1 MGAEDEFI
9 VNGDEN
15 DYRANGTPPVEDANN
30 RTFLILASL
39 LTGTLLLLSLVSVGF
54 LLMNRA
60 GDNAAQITA
69 IETQNAVIL
78 ATNAAVTMTIESQE
92 LAALAAEEQA
102 AVDAVVGEEA
112 TGNDSALPGGL
123 SADEATATA
132 DRLIIIA
139 ADPTLAA
146 EATIAA
152 DPTLVAAITQA
163 AGGATPALPN
173 DSTATAEATV
183 MAADETAEATAP
195 TADDSTSSPLGTAE
209 ATAEAPAGND
219 SPTAEAVSTVTAIPA
234 TTSTPGETPDVTVVI
249 IGVTMEPTV
258 ADGSA
263 TPETAATPVPG
274 TGGEQPNAPA
284 ATSLP
289 TSYPPLGPAAVTA
302 VLAYPSAITVT
313 PADTGGGGTGQQATP
328 IGGVTETPVGGA
340 TPSLPGTPTATL
352 PPTATHPPTAT
363 ATTPPTTTAT
373 TPPTATATTLPT
385 ATASATVPPDA
396 SATATALPTAT
407 ATQSPTVEVTA
418 EVTADPGQ
426 PTTEP
431 TATSTVAPTE
441 TGTAAPTVTGTV
453 EATSTTAPTVTGTV
467 VATSTTDPTV
477 TGTVI
482 ATSTT
487 APAVTGTAAA
497 TTTATP
503 TPPTTLPETGLAD
516 WGVALAG
523 FALLVIVFGARRLR
537 RI

>member
-15 DYRANGTPPVEDANN
+15 DYRANGAPPVEDANN

-146 EATIAA
+146 EATNAA

-163 AGGATPALPN
+163 AGGATPALPD

-195 TADDSTSSPLGTAE
+195 TDRKS
-209 ATAEAPAGND
+209 
-219 SPTAEAVSTVTAIPA
+219 
-234 TTSTPGETPDVTVVI
+234 VV
-249 IGVTMEPTV
+249 
-258 ADGSA
+258 
-263 TPETAATPVPG
+263 
-274 TGGEQPNAPA
+274 
-284 ATSLP
+284 
-289 TSYPPLGPAAVTA
+289 
-302 VLAYPSAITVT
+302 
-313 PADTGGGGTGQQATP
+313 
-328 IGGVTETPVGGA
+328 
-340 TPSLPGTPTATL
+340 
-352 PPTATHPPTAT
+352 
-363 ATTPPTTTAT
+363 
-373 TPPTATATTLPT
+373 
-385 ATASATVPPDA
+385 
-396 SATATALPTAT
+396 
-407 ATQSPTVEVTA
+407 
-418 EVTADPGQ
+418 
-426 PTTEP
+426 
-431 TATSTVAPTE
+431 
-441 TGTAAPTVTGTV
+441 
-453 EATSTTAPTVTGTV
+453 
-467 VATSTTDPTV
+467 
-477 TGTVI
+477 
-482 ATSTT
+482 
-487 APAVTGTAAA
+487 
-497 TTTATP
+497 
-503 TPPTTLPETGLAD
+503 
-516 WGVALAG
+516 
-523 FALLVIVFGARRLR
+523 
-537 RI
+537 